1 MEQKPYKS
9 PYLPQRKADGV
20 SIPLPKPDYDFEGA
34 VSGFDYADP
43 KIYPSSVD
51 PDLEAGMGSSADGIY
66 DTQYSLG
73 GSILDVLLEDQSDAL
88 SPSAVMNAEKL
99 QGELKQKF
107 SQPMKSRKDIAQN
120 DGTLRDK
127 VQSSMLVVSP
137 VLVITVLAF
146 ALGYYLK

>member
-51 PDLEAGMGSSADGIY
+51 PDLEAGMGASADGIY

-107 SQPMKSRKDIAQN
+107 SQPMKSRKYIAQS

-137 VLVITVLAF
+137 VLVVTVLAF